1 MIPRRYS
8 VWQKLVALAPL
19 LLIAAYV
26 PGEMMLRCRLD
37 GRLRPACCCPDE
49 ADAQPTQP
57 TPPTIAARDC
67 CDREVTDSVRPVV
80 DAVGPADPGLI
91 ATALALP
98 AGAPVLSLP
107 PPPPTFD
114 RGAQRY
120 GPAREGPPLVLLK
133 HAFLI

>member
-1 MIPRRYS
+1 MISRRYS

-19 LLIAAYV
+19 LLVAAYV

-37 GRLRPACCCPDE
+37 GRLRPACCCPE
-49 ADAQPTQP
+49 KADAQPTG
-57 TPPTIAARDC
+57 PTIEAQDC
-67 CDREVTDSVRPVV
+67 CDREVTDGVRPVV
-80 DAVGPADPGLI
+80 DAVRPGDPGLL

-98 AGAPVLSLP
+98 FGAPVLSLP
-107 PPPPTFD
+107 PPPRIFD